1 MTRSNPTST
10 TNRCFTCGSCILL
23 HVHASLRLFRH
34 RPLLRFSVPHFLQ
47 HRLQLNHLNGR
58 LGVFCGV
65 FARAFT
71 LPRQNT
77 CFWSRK
83 KKNKNKTNMSTIHVN
98 IVELFCQTTRA
109 QYSSRCMYL
118 FLFQRRHC
126 CVCRRQ
132 GFFHR
137 RQGRV
142 CRLWR
147 NQRTTTVKR

>member
-58 LGVFCGV
+58 LGVFCVV

-77 CFWSRK
+77 CFWSGKIKIKIRQICPPFMLSQYCRTILPENQGARLGVCTCSFSNAATVASAAAK
-83 KKNKNKTNMSTIHVN
+83 ASFIDARVAFVACGETN
-98 IVELFCQTTRA
+98 E
-109 QYSSRCMYL
+109 
-118 FLFQRRHC
+118 QR
-126 CVCRRQ
+126 
-132 GFFHR
+132 
-137 RQGRV
+137 
-142 CRLWR
+142 
-147 NQRTTTVKR
+147 

>member
-58 LGVFCGV
+58 LGVFCVV

-71 LPRQNT
+71 LPRQNACFCSGKIKIKIRQICPPFHVESILSNYFARKPGRSTRLGVCT
-77 CFWSRK
+77 CSFSNAATVASAAAKASFIDARVAFVACGE
-83 KKNKNKTNMSTIHVN
+83 TN
-98 IVELFCQTTRA
+98 E
-109 QYSSRCMYL
+109 
-118 FLFQRRHC
+118 QR
-126 CVCRRQ
+126 
-132 GFFHR
+132 
-137 RQGRV
+137 
-142 CRLWR
+142 
-147 NQRTTTVKR
+147 